1 MARSTCTF
9 EFLIEVII
17 VQAKHFHFELFKKI
31 GNFLLAKANCK
42 GLAKTIIYM
51 AKTVVEARYS
61 ECFSTAIAKYPPVH
75 HPVMTNVGWFLSFMM
90 NLGFWLLKKKL
101 E

>member
-1 MARSTCTF
+1 MARSTYTF

-17 VQAKHFHFELFKKI
+17 VQAQHFHLELFKQI

-51 AKTVVEARYS
+51 AKTVVEVTYF
-61 ECFSTAIAKYPPVH
+61 ECFSTEIAK
-75 HPVMTNVGWFLSFMM
+75 
-90 NLGFWLLKKKL
+90 
-101 E
+101 